1 MIIKLEIISKYFIYI
16 SVIILL
22 ADCQSTVRFSSKVT
36 ESRIESSSSKR
47 KAAKSSE
54 KIKKI
59 NPNLVDRT
67 KLTSQQNAILDEAN
81 KWIGIPY
88 CWGGENN
95 NCVDCSGFVKQV
107 FAKVNIYLPRTA
119 ADQYIYSEKVFY
131 DNREIADLVFFKT
144 NNKISHVGIYV
155 GNDEFVHSSSSVGVT
170 VQSLNDDYY
179 KNIFAGYGRILK
191 K

>member
-1 MIIKLEIISKYFIYI
+1 MIIRLEIISKYFIYI

-22 ADCQSTVRFSSKVT
+22 AGCQSTIRFSSKVA
-36 ESRIESSSSKR
+36 ESSSTKR

-59 NPNLVDRT
+59 NPKIIDRT

-107 FAKVNIYLPRTA
+107 FAKINIYLPRTA

-170 VQSLNDDYY
+170 VQSLNDNYY

-191 K
+191 KK